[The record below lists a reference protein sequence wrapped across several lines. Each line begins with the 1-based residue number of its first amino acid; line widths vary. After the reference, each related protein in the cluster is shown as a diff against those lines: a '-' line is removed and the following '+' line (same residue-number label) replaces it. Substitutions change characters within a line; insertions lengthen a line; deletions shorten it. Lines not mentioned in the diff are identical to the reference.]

1 MIILHRSAIL
11 AIFVRSLKP
20 TDFYYHWLKDSVT
33 YIIALEHG
41 DLTRYEYQLCYWHY
55 KLVDNV
61 YRQLYER

>member
-20 TDFYYHWLKDSVT
+20 TDFYYRWLKDSVK

-41 DLTRYEYQLCYWHY
+41 DFTRYEYQLCYWHY

>member
-20 TDFYYHWLKDSVT
+20 TDFYYHRLKDSVK

-41 DLTRYEYQLCYWHY
+41 DFTRYEYQLCYWHY